1 MQLTVESEHALG
13 SIAEQIIDF
22 ADGQSIWLFYGEMGS
37 GKTTLVKAISASFGV
52 EDTVQSPTFSIVNE
66 YQNSEGELF
75 YHFDFYRIKNET
87 EALDIGID
95 EYFDSGAYCFV
106 EWPQKIPTLIPDRF
120 LRLELGIISETA
132 RVINLEHHDRSS

>member
-37 GKTTLVKAISASFGV
+37 GKTTLIKAISASFGV